1 MHNRAKIAWWYL
13 RNMPM
18 DELTPKLIYDEP
30 SVLGAELLDTRQ
42 QRSYPCVIR
51 LPPQQRIKSRVEQA
65 VHVVLSVRRSDLARL
80 NYVQEW
86 PAPPDFDRAR
96 INVTLASAARTLR
109 GYGVDCNITFDP
121 AGVFSLATVTA
132 DFRTGQRLRM
142 AMAES
147 NFLSNRREPYA
158 WLEQYVVDCVLNA
171 VRSNPRAFVTLNP
184 LPTISPQL
192 LHFSA
197 V

>member
-1 MHNRAKIAWWYL
+1 MYNRAKIAWWYL
-13 RNMPM
+13 QNMPM

-30 SVLGAELLDTRQ
+30 SVLGAELLDARL
-42 QRSYPCVIR
+42 QRTYPCVVQ
-51 LPPQQRIKSRVEQA
+51 LPARQRIKGRVEQA
-65 VHVVLSVRRSDLARL
+65 VHVVLSVRRADLARL
-80 NYVQEW
+80 NFVQEW
-86 PAPPDFDRAR
+86 PAPSDFDRAR

-121 AGVFSLATVTA
+121 PGGFSPATVTA
-132 DFRTGQRLRM
+132 HFRTGQRLRM

-147 NFLSNRREPYA
+147 SFLSNRREPYA
-158 WLEQYVVDCVLNA
+158 WLEQYVVDSVLNA
-171 VRSNPRAFVTLNP
+171 VRSNPRAFVTFNP
-184 LPTISPQL
+184 PIVSPQL